1 MKKLLT
7 YLLVLLLS
15 LPAAASE
22 VQSEPQEAGSFD
34 MEEYLYGH
42 VRDAYEWHITTVNGR
57 HISIPLPVIL
67 VSRCGNGFHC
77 FLSSRLEE
85 GEYLGFMMAPKGSRY
100 ESKIVEKGP
109 DGEFV
114 RPLDFSMTKNV
125 CSLLIASA
133 LLLFLVLSTARWY
146 KRHDASKT
154 APRGLSGVM
163 EMLVSMVEN
172 DIIRP
177 SVGKDYKRY
186 SPYLLTAFFFIF
198 IKKKVQQVLYI
209 GFLLDCFHKTGVR
222 FFLRCAG
229 RMVGLPFFQQ
239 IIIIGQYAIT
249 PLPVLPKLLCLG
261 FLPDIPP
268 AGRGLT
274 VIDQAKV
281 LCQFLRRFFGRE
293 VKELCGKVDHIPICT
308 AAKTVEPLVYLHAG
322 VLIIVKGTAGHAVPS
337 DLNPIPFC
345 GFPDGDRL
353 LDRLKYICAHRQS
366 AFGLGMGGLYPAA
379 LARSL
384 AALRRWLLYGSRTDT
399 QRLGTVKLCLS
410 FLQTCSGYFWE
421 RRVSF
426 SISFRSWV

>member
-77 FLSSRLEE
+77 FLSSKLEE
-85 GEYLGFMMAPKGSRY
+85 GEYQGFMMAPKGSRY
-100 ESKIVEKGP
+100 ESKIVERGP

-146 KRHDASKT
+146 RRHDASKT

-198 IKKKVQQVLYI
+198 INN
-209 GFLLDCFHKTGVR
+209 LLGII
-222 FFLRCAG
+222 
-229 RMVGLPFFQQ
+229 PFFPGGANVTGN
-239 IIIIGQYAIT
+239 IAVTLVLALFTFFAINLFGNKHYWKDIFWPEVPTWLKVPLPLMPLIEIIGMFTKPFSLMVRLFANI
-249 PLPVLPKLLCLG
+249 L
-261 FLPDIPP
+261 
-268 AGRGLT
+268 
-274 VIDQAKV
+274 
-281 LCQFLRRFFGRE
+281 
-293 VKELCGKVDHIPICT
+293 
-308 AAKTVEPLVYLHAG
+308 
-322 VLIIVKGTAGHAVPS
+322 AGHFMILGVVAVIFLTAELGVAVNS
-337 DLNPIPFC
+337 GLSVVAVILGVFMDILE
-345 GFPDGDRL
+345 L
-353 LDRLKYICAHRQS
+353 LVAFIQAYVFTMLSAVFIGMSRQEPTN
-366 AFGLGMGGLYPAA
+366 G
-379 LARSL
+379 
-384 AALRRWLLYGSRTDT
+384 
-399 QRLGTVKLCLS
+399 
-410 FLQTCSGYFWE
+410 
-421 RRVSF
+421 
-426 SISFRSWV
+426 